1 MFLLVREWGDPENK
15 EKSGGVS
22 ASIRTNDLDRIKAY
36 MKRNPIKKEANIE
49 GELMKYAV
57 YYRVNVQ

>member
-1 MFLLVREWGDPENK
+1 MFLLVKEWGDPDIK
-15 EKSGGVS
+15 EKPGGVS

-36 MKRNPIKKEANIE
+36 MKRNPIKKDANIG
-49 GELMKYAV
+49 GEVMKYSV